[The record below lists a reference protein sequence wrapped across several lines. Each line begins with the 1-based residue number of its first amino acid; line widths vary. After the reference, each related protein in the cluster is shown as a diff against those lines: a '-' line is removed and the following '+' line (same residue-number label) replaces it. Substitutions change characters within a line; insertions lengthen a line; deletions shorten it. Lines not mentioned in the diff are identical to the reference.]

1 MYSKTITDFGAVGDG
16 VTKCTKAIQA
26 AVDDCAA
33 HGGGEVIVEDGS
45 FVTGTIFL
53 KSDVHLVIRPTARL
67 LAGLDSEDYPD
78 FDPCFDKTFAPR
90 RTARCLIYAENCENI
105 GISGGGVID
114 CRGENFCEY
123 TPYDR
128 FYRRK
133 TDSLPARMIFFYQC
147 RDVMIENIS
156 VLEMAGGWAFWIN
169 GCDQVR
175 FSRLTVRCNPLY
187 PNSDGVHINCS
198 RDVFL
203 SDSILDCGDDCV
215 ILRANTKTLPEK
227 RPCERIAVTNCT
239 LSSNSCAIRIGWTND
254 GVIQNSVFSD
264 LSITDSWYGISIEF
278 PKKSPEPFTD
288 QGDDSTVVRNLTFD
302 NIVMDNLETSPIRLL
317 SYPYNNVDSISGITF
332 RGITAASKELPV
344 FRVEKG
350 VKVCRI
356 RLSDCDFRTLSE
368 SGTIEFTNI
377 SEVSMNNV
385 SFGNLHEDS

>member
-1 MYSKTITDFGAVGDG
+1 MLIEEGN
-16 VTKCTKAIQA
+16 
-26 AVDDCAA
+26 
-33 HGGGEVIVEDGS
+33 

-53 KSDVHLVIRPTARL
+53 KSGVRLVIHPTGRL
-67 LAGLDSEDYPD
+67 LAGLEPEDYPD
-78 FDPCFDKTFAPR
+78 FDPCFDKAFAPR

-114 CRGENFCEY
+114 CRGRNFCEY
-123 TPYDR
+123 TPHDR

-133 TDSLPARMIFFYQC
+133 TDRLPARMIFFYQC
-147 RDVMIENIS
+147 RDAVIEGIS
-156 VLEMAGGWAFWIN
+156 IFDMAGGWAFWIN
-169 GCDQVR
+169 GCDRVR

-203 SDSILDCGDDCV
+203 SDSVLDCGDDCI

-227 RPCERIAVTNCT
+227 RPCERIAVANCT
-239 LSSNSCAIRIGWTND
+239 LSSASCAVRVGWTND
-254 GVIQNSVFSD
+254 GVIKNSVFSN

-302 NIVMDNLETSPIRLL
+302 NIVMENIETSPIRVL
-317 SYPYNNVDSISGITF
+317 SYPYNKVDSISDIAF
-332 RGITAASKELPV
+332 RGIISSSKELPV

-356 RLSDCDFRTLSE
+356 RLSDCSFRTLSD
-368 SGTIEFTNI
+368 SGTLEFTNV
-377 SEVSMNNV
+377 SDVSMSNV
-385 SFGNLHEDS
+385 SFGSGL